1 MIRMINGSTRI
12 GLNLYTA
19 ASGPFDA
26 DAATEKRL
34 VSLGVAEYVTEK
46 SPTPTETGAPAAS
59 SAGAGTSNP
68 EETNS
73 TEGEETGERTLDP
86 EQLRTLSNAQL
97 KKLAEDMGLDTSKM
111 KVKEDFVAAITSVS
125 VDADEDEDESDEND
139 ENEEPPALGAEE
151 PEV

>member
-1 MIRMINGSTRI
+1 MIRMIFGSTRI
-12 GLNLYTA
+12 GTEIHSTKSDAFA
-19 ASGPFDA
+19 ASYEV
-26 DAATEKRL
+26 EKRL
-34 VSLGVAEYVTEK
+34 VSLGVAAYVTGTGM
-46 SPTPTETGAPAAS
+46 TPAEVRAPAPQANETGTNS
-59 SAGAGTSNP
+59 P

-111 KVKEDFVAAITSVS
+111 KVKADFVAAITSVS
-125 VDADEDEDESDEND
+125 VDADEDEDESDEN
-139 ENEEPPALGAEE
+139 EEPPALGAEE

>member
-46 SPTPTETGAPAAS
+46 SPTPTETGAPAAG

-68 EETNS
+68 D
-73 TEGEETGERTLDP
+73 TENPTGGEKSGEGHLDP
-86 EQLRTLSNAQL
+86 EQLRTMTNAQL

-111 KVKEDFVAAITSVS
+111 KVKEDFVSAIIAVPITPG
-125 VDADEDEDESDEND
+125 DEDDDDNGD
-139 ENEEPPALGAEE
+139 DEPPPVLGAEE